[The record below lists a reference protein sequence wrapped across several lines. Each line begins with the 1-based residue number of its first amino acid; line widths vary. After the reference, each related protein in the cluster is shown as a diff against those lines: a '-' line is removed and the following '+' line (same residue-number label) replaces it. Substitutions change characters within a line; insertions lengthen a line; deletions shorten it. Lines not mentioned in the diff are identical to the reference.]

1 MTLSTL
7 LVKGTILWY
16 ICNMYIYIYIYIY
29 IWWRENGGG
38 KSHIKN
44 HLKYIYYNIESQGI
58 VLTCHA
64 PFFFRVADV
73 KIS

>member
-1 MTLSTL
+1 MALSTL

-16 ICNMYIYIYIYIY
+16 ICNMYIYIYIYIS
-29 IWWRENGGG
+29 WRENGGG

-64 PFFFRVADV
+64 SFFCREADV